1 VAAKRVGQPCGL
13 LVCDRGVSS
22 HLLLRLTAN
31 EVNNPCKE
39 INRKDELIRDIYG
52 HLCKK
57 RGMKKS

>member
-1 VAAKRVGQPCGL
+1 MPRRPASFETTEAWQQS
-13 LVCDRGVSS
+13 VSS
-22 HLLLRLTAN
+22 HLLLRLTAD